1 MDSILNRSLYNFSK
15 KVIPKNFQARLLYGG
30 ERFIFVD
37 SFVGDN
43 YFRELILSFTT
54 HTYL

>member
-1 MDSILNRSLYNFSK
+1 MDSILNKSLYKFSK
-15 KVIPKNFQARLLYGG
+15 KVIPKNFRATLVCGG
-30 ERFIFVD
+30 KRFIFVD

-54 HTYL
+54 HT